1 MARAVSI
8 RDFVHSSKQDVSGKF
23 MTHIYPVGG
32 MLKGVKSWFGS
43 NKETKASG
51 KTMAKKLSPEDD
63 PDTIHIFT
71 IASGH
76 MYERLQK
83 IMILSLIRN
92 TKSVK
97 LLPLFKLSACLKLQ
111 ILIPCQHYR
120 AHLSSKTCLFRC
132 AILLYQDAA

>member
-1 MARAVSI
+1 
-8 RDFVHSSKQDVSGKF
+8 
-23 MTHIYPVGG
+23 

-43 NKETKASG
+43 KENKATGKISAKA
-51 KTMAKKLSPEDD
+51 LSSEDD

-92 TKSVK
+92 TRYAHSAD
-97 LLPLFKLSACLKLQ
+97 LLL
-111 ILIPCQHYR
+111 
-120 AHLSSKTCLFRC
+120 
-132 AILLYQDAA
+132 AINKF

>member
-1 MARAVSI
+1 MARGVSI
-8 RDFVHSSKQDVSGKF
+8 RDFVHSSKQDVSGRF
-23 MTHIYPVGG
+23 MAHIYSVGG

-51 KTMAKKLSPEDD
+51 KSVVNKLSPEDD

-92 TKSVK
+92 TKSVT
-97 LLPLFKLSACLKLQ
+97 LFPLSKLSACLKLQ

-120 AHLSSKTCLFRC
+120 AHLSSKTCLC
-132 AILLYQDAA
+132 ARSILLYQDAA